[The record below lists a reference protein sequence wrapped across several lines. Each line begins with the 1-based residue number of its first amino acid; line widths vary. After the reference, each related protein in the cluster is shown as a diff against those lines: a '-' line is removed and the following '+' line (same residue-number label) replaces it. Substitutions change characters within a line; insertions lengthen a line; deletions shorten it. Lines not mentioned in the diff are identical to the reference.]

1 MIEKVIIDRKNP
13 KLLMKTK
20 KYLLAG
26 FWPSQNC
33 QILGLTATLFFAT
46 KICQK
51 TFEEMN
57 NKKQMARQMD
67 RQT

>member
-20 KYLLAG
+20 KHLFAD
-26 FWPSQNC
+26 FWPSQKC
-33 QILGLTATLFFAT
+33 QSLGLTETLFFAT
-46 KICQK
+46 KIYQT
-51 TFEEMN
+51 TFTNN